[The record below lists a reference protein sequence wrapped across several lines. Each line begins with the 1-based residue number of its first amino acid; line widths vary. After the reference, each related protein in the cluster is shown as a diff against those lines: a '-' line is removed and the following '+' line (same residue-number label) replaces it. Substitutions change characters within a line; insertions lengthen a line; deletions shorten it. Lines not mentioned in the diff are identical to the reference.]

1 MKKKIKKE
9 KNYFSK
15 ILTIF
20 LCLFIF
26 LRIWYDG
33 ISYPLI
39 NLFLVLSL
47 FSITIIVYLIQKKY
61 TEDLL
66 LSHFLFFLF
75 ILFSIISSGISPVKG
90 SGIFYN
96 ANILSFLCLIILV
109 SKLKDSDTKYLIY
122 TLFFTCFVL
131 GIYGIYQYYWGL
143 EITREFVFSHKE
155 LLEKLPPTF
164 LERLESN
171 RIFSRFIYPNIYAS
185 FLLTVLPLLYFTT
198 FEENFYIKFFS
209 WVVFFIAFYN
219 LILTGSIGGLL
230 VFIFVFHIIVLFLIF
245 PEKIFI
251 RILPILFIIE
261 ILIATIAYKVGI
273 FPHIHSFIDRL
284 RYWKSSIYVFKEKPL
299 VGVGPENFRFLY
311 LKYKLPQS
319 MEAKHAH
326 SLFFET
332 LTENGILGVIF
343 LFSFLFLVPYR
354 AFKNGKENF
363 YLYGMGF
370 SFISLFL
377 HNMIDFDFVDPSSS
391 FLFFL
396 LAGISSILLKEK
408 SKKVKLTLFPLYFII
423 ILLLMGAGYL
433 KYSLCLK
440 NIEYSKNFRDNNLK
454 IYLLDKA
461 EKFYPYY
468 EVYFLKGKIFY
479 QMGIINKNKE
489 YLKESEK
496 QFLTSIYLNPYF
508 IKGYRELAFLYQN
521 MGKIRESE
529 RMYLKLIELY
539 PNKKQFNLEIAM
551 FYKSI
556 NKKEEFEY
564 FYEKSKKLVP
574 VSIEEKKLCERYEKW
589 IKLQK

>member
-15 ILTIF
+15 ILMIF

-33 ISYPLI
+33 ISYPSI
-39 NLFLVLSL
+39 NLLLVFSL

-109 SKLKDSDTKYLIY
+109 GKLKDSDTKYLIY

-131 GIYGIYQYYWGL
+131 GIYGIYQYYWGF
-143 EITREFVFSHKE
+143 EITKKFVFSHKE

-171 RIFSRFIYPNIYAS
+171 RIFSRFIYPNVYAS
-185 FLLTVLPLLYFTT
+185 FLLTVLPLSYFTT
-198 FEENFYIKFFS
+198 FEKNFYIKFFS

-219 LILTGSIGGLL
+219 LILTGSIGGLF

-251 RILPILFIIE
+251 RTLPIFFIIE
-261 ILIATIAYKVGI
+261 IFIITIAYKVGI

-284 RYWKSSIYVFKEKPL
+284 LYWKSSIYVFKEKPL
-299 VGVGPENFRFLY
+299 LGVGPENFRFLY

-332 LTENGILGVIF
+332 LTENGILGVIL

-354 AFKNGKENF
+354 VFKNGKENF
-363 YLYGMGF
+363 YLYGIGF
-370 SFISLFL
+370 SFLSLFL

-396 LAGISSILLKEK
+396 LAGISSILLKDK
-408 SKKVKLTLFPLYFII
+408 LKKVKLTLFPLYFII
-423 ILLLMGAGYL
+423 ILSFMGAGYL

-440 NIEYSKNFRDNNLK
+440 NIEYSKNLRNNNLK

-479 QMGIINKNKE
+479 QMGINEENKE
-489 YLKESEK
+489 YLSDSEK

-508 IKGYRELAFLYQN
+508 IKGYRELAFLYQKI
-521 MGKIRESE
+521 GKIKESE

-551 FYKSI
+551 FYKSL
-556 NKKEEFEY
+556 NKKEKFEY

-574 VSIEEKKLCERYEKW
+574 VSIEERKLCKTYEKW
-589 IKLQK
+589 IELQK

>member
-9 KNYFSK
+9 KGYFSK

-20 LCLFIF
+20 LCLSIF
-26 LRIWYDG
+26 LRVWYDG

-47 FSITIIVYLIQKKY
+47 FFITIITYLIQRKY
-61 TEDLL
+61 TEDFL

-75 ILFSIISSGISPVKG
+75 ILFSLISSGVSPVKG
-90 SGIFYN
+90 SGILYN

-109 SKLKDSDTKYLIY
+109 SKLKDIDIKYLIY
-122 TLFFTCFVL
+122 SLFFACFVL
-131 GIYGIYQYYWGL
+131 GIYGLYQYYWGF
-143 EITREFVFSHKE
+143 EITREFVLSHKE

-164 LERLESN
+164 LDRLKSN
-171 RIFSRFIYPNIYAS
+171 RIFSRFIYPNVYAS
-185 FLLTVLPLLYFTT
+185 FLLTVLPLSYFTT
-198 FEENFYIKFFS
+198 FEKNFYIKFSS

-219 LILTGSIGGLL
+219 LILTGSIGGLF

-245 PEKIFI
+245 PEKIFK

-261 ILIATIAYKVGI
+261 ILIIIVAYKIGI
-273 FPHIHSFIDRL
+273 FPHMHSFIDRL
-284 RYWKSSIYVFKEKPL
+284 QYWKSSIYVFKEKPL
-299 VGVGPENFRFLY
+299 IGVDPENFRFLY

-332 LTENGILGVIF
+332 LTENGILGIIF
-343 LFSFLFLVPYR
+343 LFSFLFLVLYR
-354 AFKNGKENF
+354 AFKNGRENF
-363 YLYGMGF
+363 YLYGIGF
-370 SFISLFL
+370 SFLSLFL

-396 LAGISSILLKEK
+396 LAGISSILLKDK
-408 SKKVKLTLFPLYFII
+408 IRKVKLTLFPLYFII
-423 ILLLMGAGYL
+423 ILLFMGAGYL
-433 KYSLCLK
+433 RYGLCLK
-440 NIEYSKNFRDNNLK
+440 NIEYSKNLGNNNLK

-479 QMGIINKNKE
+479 QMGINKENKE
-489 YLKESEK
+489 YLKDSEK

-508 IKGYRELAFLYQN
+508 IKGYRELAFLYQK
-521 MGKIRESE
+521 MGKIKESE
-529 RMYLKLIELY
+529 RMYLKLIEFY

-556 NKKEEFEY
+556 NNREKFEY
-564 FYEKSKKLVP
+564 FYEKSKKLIP
-574 VSIEEKKLCERYEKW
+574 VSIEEKKLCEKYEKW
-589 IKLQK
+589 IELQK